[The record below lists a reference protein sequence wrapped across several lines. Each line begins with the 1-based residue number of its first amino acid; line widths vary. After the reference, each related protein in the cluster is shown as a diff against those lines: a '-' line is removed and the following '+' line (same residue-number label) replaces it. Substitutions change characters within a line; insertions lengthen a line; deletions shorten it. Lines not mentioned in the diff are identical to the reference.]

1 MKITQVDAMVVQIP
15 TIDTGAADAM
25 QDAFLVRISTDEGIA
40 GIGEG
45 NHAPHAMKA
54 MVDAPGS
61 HSWSQGIKD
70 LLIGE
75 DPLSPQRVFDRMYR
89 ATVMSGRRGLGVAVL
104 AAIDVALWDIKGKA
118 ENKPVYELLG
128 GATGAPIRP
137 YSSLYFGPGTY
148 ADTLAV
154 NLEKVAASQALG
166 FHAYKIEPLS
176 DCVQTNAQIVD
187 MADRVGTMVAG
198 AMEMLV
204 DVGHRWQSAKEALRC
219 LQELE
224 RWHPG
229 FIETPMWLDDVPGYR
244 RLADRCPVPIAIGEL
259 FVNAS
264 EFVEMMD
271 HGGVDI
277 VQPGVA
283 RVGFTQAMRIAEAA
297 AARSRQV
304 VPYGWVAT
312 TIGVVANNH
321 FVAALNNC
329 PWTEYCHPE
338 LYPQAELRHNL
349 AGPEPVIVDGRFALP
364 PGPGLGVE
372 VDEAA
377 LEHYRVE

>member
-1 MKITQVDAMVVQIP
+1 MKITEVDAMVVQIP
-15 TIDTGAADAM
+15 SIDTGAADAM
-25 QDAFLVRISTDEGIA
+25 QDAFLVRVSTDEGIF
-40 GIGEG
+40 GFGEG
-45 NHAPHAMKA
+45 NHTPHAMKA

-75 DPLSPQRVFDRMYR
+75 NPLTPQRVWDRMYR
-89 ATVMSGRRGLGVAVL
+89 ATVMSGRRGLGVAAL

-137 YSSLYFGPGTY
+137 YSSLYFGPGRY
-148 ADTLAV
+148 ADTLAI

-166 FHAYKIEPLS
+166 FPAYKIEPLD
-176 DCVQTNAQIVD
+176 DCVQTNAEILD
-187 MADRVGTMVAG
+187 MADRVGTMVDG

-204 DVGHRWQSAKEALRC
+204 DVGHRWQSAKEALRY

-224 RWHPG
+224 RWQPG
-229 FIETPMWLDDVPGYR
+229 FIETPMWLDDVAGYR
-244 RLADRCPVPIAIGEL
+244 RLADHSPVPIAIGEL
-259 FVNAS
+259 FVTAN
-264 EFVEMMD
+264 EFSEMMD

-297 AARSRQV
+297 SARSRQV

-321 FVAALNNC
+321 FVAALSNC

-338 LYPQAELRHNL
+338 LFPRAELRHNL
-349 AGPEPVIVDGRFALP
+349 AGPEPVIVDGQFALP

-377 LEHYRVE
+377 LKHYRVE